1 VPPRR
6 FSRGLPSL
14 DQGIMRA
21 RRRGTTLLIVGL
33 ITAQAFGAQS
43 PPANA
48 VKITFDVTSIKPNN
62 SLAGLSSMG
71 FPPGGRFTATNI
83 SLRELIR
90 LAYGMPPQLLP
101 ASQLLGGPN
110 WIDSER
116 FDIMA
121 TAGDDALVASGGP
134 SPQMILMIRAL
145 MEDRFK
151 LTLHEEDRELPIYAL
166 VMARKEGKLGPR
178 LSRTQVDCSALRAAR
193 GTIAPS
199 PGSPPPLPP
208 PGVKPRCGSNG
219 SPGRLAGSGT
229 TISALSTGLSR
240 GIDRVVID
248 RTGLTGNFD
257 YQLEWTPDQIPT
269 VGLPVGAFPGGPPP
283 PPPAPIDGP
292 SIFTAVQEQLGLKLE
307 STRGPV
313 NVIVIDRAERPTED

>member
-1 VPPRR
+1 VPPRG
-6 FSRGLPSL
+6 FYRGLPSL
-14 DQGIMRA
+14 DQGFMRA
-21 RRRGTTLLIVGL
+21 HPRGATLLIVGL
-33 ITAQAFGAQS
+33 INAQAIGAQS
-43 PPANA
+43 PAA
-48 VKITFDVTSIKPNN
+48 SVGKVIFEVTSIKPND

-101 ASQLLGGPN
+101 TSQLLGGPN

-116 FDIMA
+116 FDIIA
-121 TAGDDALVASGGP
+121 KAGDEALVASGGP
-134 SPQMILMIRAL
+134 SPQMMLMIRAL
-145 MEDRFK
+145 IEDRFK
-151 LTLHEEDRELPIYAL
+151 LTVHEEDRELPIYAL
-166 VMARKEGKLGPR
+166 VMARKDGKLGPH

-193 GTIAPS
+193 GAIAPS
-199 PGSPPPLPP
+199 PGSPPP

-229 TISALSTGLSR
+229 TISELSIGLSR
-240 GIDRVVID
+240 GADRLVID

-257 YQLEWTPDQIPT
+257 YRLEWTPDQIPT
-269 VGLPVGAFPGGPPP
+269 PGLPVAGSPSAPPP
-283 PPPAPIDGP
+283 PPPAPVDGP

-313 NVIVIDRAERPTED
+313 NVIIIDRVERPTED